1 MECFVDQKP
10 QGTDHAEASKHP
22 PPADIVERTAAFADR
37 IVKMS
42 SALPN
47 KPAGWVIGRQMIRAG
62 LSVGANVEEAQAGE
76 SRADFIHKMKIS
88 RKECREVRYF
98 LARVV
103 AAELLPEQRLRD
115 LQDASEQLVR
125 ILTSIIKN
133 TETGGRR

>member
-10 QGTDHAEASKHP
+10 QATDHADAGWDNQ
-22 PPADIVERTAAFADR
+22 PADIVERTAAFADR

-42 SALPN
+42 FALPN
-47 KPAGWVIGRQMIRAG
+47 KPAGWEIGKQVIRAG

-76 SRADFIHKMKIS
+76 SKADFIHKMKIA

-98 LARVV
+98 LARVA
-103 AAELLPEQRLRD
+103 AAELLPRPRLRD
-115 LQDASEQLVR
+115 LQDEGDQLLR

-133 TETGGRR
+133 TEAGRRR

>member
-1 MECFVDQKP
+1 MDQKP
-10 QGTDHAEASKHP
+10 QGTDRADAGRHD

-47 KPAGWVIGRQMIRAG
+47 KPAGWVIGRQIIRAG

-88 RKECREVRYF
+88 RKECREACYF
-98 LARVV
+98 LTRIV
-103 AAELLPEQRLRD
+103 AAELLPEQRLQD
-115 LQDASEQLVR
+115 LQDEADQLLR

-133 TETGGRR
+133 TEAGGRR